1 MAIAHIH
8 VTLKPTLFD
17 AQGATVTKALHQLG
31 HNAVREARIGKYIT
45 LDIDDALA
53 GPELQQRLDL
63 MCHQLLANP
72 VIEDFTITLGDVR
85 PAIAN
90 AIPAAAPAPV
100 PAPPPAPT
108 SRVAASNPSPG
119 ELKTLGG
126 QPISEPFALDYRTY
140 RSLTTE
146 ERLSLRGVALQK
158 HGTWILQQL
167 QERRA
172 HWILCIGGEVM
183 DAGPSLDTYP
193 SEERLVQLGES
204 NDLVPW
210 VFTLPPRAS

>member
-72 VIEDFTITLGDVR
+72 VIEDFTITLGEA
-85 PAIAN
+85 PAIITN

-100 PAPPPAPT
+100 PAPPPQPT
-108 SRVAASNPSPG
+108 ARVSASTPSPG
-119 ELKTLGG
+119 ELKTIGG
-126 QPISEPFALDYRTY
+126 LPISEPFALDYRTY

-158 HGTWILQQL
+158 HGNWILQQL
-167 QERRA
+167 NERRA
-172 HWILCIGGEVM
+172 HWVLCVGGEVM
-183 DAGPSLDTYP
+183 DAGPTLDTYP

-210 VFTLPPRAS
+210 VFTLPPAR